1 MLLKVWAPI
10 RVHKL
15 SWTARHSSTQ
25 PASEG
30 WSAQSEFLNSLE
42 PPGTPPHNLL
52 LKVGAPIR
60 VPRLSW
66 TANHSAQQPASKGWS
81 AHQSSS
87 TLLNRQSLRPKTCV
101 LTLKRPSEFL
111 NSLEPPITPPHN
123 LLLKI
128 GAPIRVPQLS
138 WTARHSAPQ
147 PASKRWSAHQSSS
160 TLLNRQS
167 LRPTTCF

>member
-1 MLLKVWAPI
+1 MLK
-10 RVHKL
+10 R
-15 SWTARHSSTQ
+15 
-25 PASEG
+25 
-30 WSAQSEFLNSLE
+30 QSEFLNSLE

-87 TLLNRQSLRPKTCV
+87 TLLNRQSLRPTTCFWR
-101 LTLKRPSEFL
+101 LERPSEFL
-111 NSLEPPITPPHN
+111 NSLEPPITPTHN

-128 GAPIRVPQLS
+128 GAPIRVPQLY
-138 WTARHSAPQ
+138 WTARHSSTQPASEGWSAQSEFLNSLEPPGTPPHNLLLKVEAPIRVPQLSWTANHSDPQ
-147 PASKRWSAHQSSS
+147 PAS
-160 TLLNRQS
+160 
-167 LRPTTCF
+167 